1 MTVTSEAYEPPV
13 AIDELRDLYERIPFV
28 RGRARVEL
36 LRRLQCVRLEIRDS
50 RLARLSAPAA
60 LSDAAGS

>member
-1 MTVTSEAYEPPV
+1 MAATFEAHEPPI

-28 RGRARVEL
+28 RGHARVEL
-36 LRRLQCVRLEIRDS
+36 LRRLQRLRLEVRDS

-60 LSDAAGS
+60 FSDAAGN